1 LPQAYRRGG
10 ASLPA
15 LYGAARGARLDFT
28 AALMRRAPRRQRGR
42 KPDMLS
48 PLRDLIGPSA
58 TNWLIVAGA
67 GLVFFAAGAWLPELI
82 RRLFGKGRAPLL

>member
-1 LPQAYRRGG
+1 
-10 ASLPA
+10 
-15 LYGAARGARLDFT
+15 
-28 AALMRRAPRRQRGR
+28 MRRDPRRQCGP

-67 GLVFFAAGAWLPELI
+67 GLVFLAAATLLPALM
-82 RRLFGKGRAPLL
+82 RRLFGKGREPLL